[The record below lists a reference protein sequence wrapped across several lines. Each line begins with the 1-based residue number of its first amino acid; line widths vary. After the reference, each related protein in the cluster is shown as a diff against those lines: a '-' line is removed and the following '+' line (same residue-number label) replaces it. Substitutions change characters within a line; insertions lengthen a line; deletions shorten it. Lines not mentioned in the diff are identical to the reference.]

1 MLRNLFG
8 ALLALVLLCPAVQAA
23 EPPLRVGLSP
33 DYEPLAF
40 MRDGE
45 IVGIEAHNAAEVAA
59 FLGRPLELVPM
70 PFEQLFPSLL
80 SGKIDVVMSGIS
92 VSPEREKQ
100 LSFVSPFMEIG
111 QMAIVRQAD
120 VARFAYPRALYQPGV
135 RIGVEPGTTGE
146 RLVRESMPE
155 AVVVHVADAPA
166 AFKALR
172 ANTADVYIHDA
183 PTSWRLANS
192 TEDQDLFGLYRPL
205 SSEQLAWAVKPGNK
219 LLLHQLNAARE
230 ELERNGRLQAIQN
243 FWIPVRVQVR

>member
-1 MLRNLFG
+1 MFRLLYG
-8 ALLALVLLCPAVQAA
+8 AVLALVLGWPAVQAA
-23 EPPLRVGLSP
+23 EPLRVGMSP
-33 DYEPLAF
+33 DYEPLVF

-45 IVGIEAHNAAEVAA
+45 IVGIEADNAREVAA
-59 FLGRPLELVPM
+59 FLGRPLQLVPM
-70 PFEQLFPSLL
+70 SFAELFPALL
-80 SGKIDVVMSGIS
+80 AGKIDVVMSGIS
-92 VSPEREKQ
+92 VSPEREEQ
-100 LSFVSPFMEIG
+100 LSFATPFMEAG

-120 VARFAYPRALYQPGV
+120 VARFAYPRALYKPGV

-155 AVVVHVADAPA
+155 ATVVHVADAPA

-172 ANTADVYIHDA
+172 DEAADVYIHDA

-192 TEDQDLFGLYRPL
+192 REDQDLFGLYRLL
-205 SSEQLAWAVKPGNK
+205 SSEQLAWAVKPGND
-219 LLLHQLNAARE
+219 LLLHQLNVARE

>member
-1 MLRNLFG
+1 MLRTLFSV
-8 ALLALVLLCPAVQAA
+8 LLALVLFCPALYAA
-23 EPPLRVGLSP
+23 EPPLRVGISP

-40 MRDGE
+40 MREGK
-45 IVGIEAHNAAEVAA
+45 IVGIEADNAREVAA
-59 FLGRPLELVPM
+59 YLGRPLKLMPM
-70 PFEQLFPSLL
+70 PFEELFPALL
-80 SGKIDVVMSGIS
+80 SGKVDVVMSGIS

-100 LSFVSPFMEIG
+100 LSFAKPFMEVG
-111 QMAIVRQAD
+111 QMAIVRQSD
-120 VARFAYPRALYQPGV
+120 VARFAYPRALYKPGV

-146 RLVRESMPE
+146 RLVKDSMPE
-155 AVVVHVADAPA
+155 AVVVHVADSVE

-172 ANTADVYIHDA
+172 DNSTDVYIHDA

-205 SSEQLAWAVKPGNK
+205 SSEQLAWAVKHGND
-219 LLLHQLNAARE
+219 LLLHQLTSARE